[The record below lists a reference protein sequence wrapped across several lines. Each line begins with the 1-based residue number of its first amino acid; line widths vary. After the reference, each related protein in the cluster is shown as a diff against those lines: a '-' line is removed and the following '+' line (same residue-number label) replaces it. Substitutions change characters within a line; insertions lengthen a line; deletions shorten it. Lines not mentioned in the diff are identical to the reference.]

1 MSVQVI
7 YVKAFN
13 KLYRVELNYQ
23 MAGRFI
29 LRPITGKPYQT
40 LTATAEQIKKFY
52 MVPIAGRQS

>member
-7 YVKAFN
+7 YVKVFN
-13 KLYRVELNYQ
+13 RLYKVELKYTLS
-23 MAGRFI
+23 GKFI

-52 MVPIAGRQS
+52 IFPIAGRES